1 MYCSGE
7 MILVILKTREKE
19 IFIILFRGNDIDYIE
34 IKTDGDIPCIVQGK
48 MILIILRSRQIEIFL
63 VLFRG
68 NDIGYIENKTEGD
81 IHYIV
86 QGK

>member
-1 MYCSGE
+1 
-7 MILVILKTREKE
+7 MILVILRTREKE

-34 IKTDGDIPCIVQGK
+34 IKT
-48 MILIILRSRQIEIFL
+48 
-63 VLFRG
+63 
-68 NDIGYIENKTEGD
+68 EGD

>member
-7 MILVILKTREKE
+7 MILTL
-19 IFIILFRGNDIDYIE
+19 
-34 IKTDGDIPCIVQGK
+34 
-48 MILIILRSRQIEIFL
+48 LRSRQMEIFL

-68 NDIGYIENKTEGD
+68 NDIGDIENKTEGD

>member
-1 MYCSGE
+1 
-7 MILVILKTREKE
+7 
-19 IFIILFRGNDIDYIE
+19 
-34 IKTDGDIPCIVQGK
+34 

-68 NDIGYIENKTEGD
+68 NDVDYIEIKTDGD

>member
-1 MYCSGE
+1 
-7 MILVILKTREKE
+7 MILIILRSRQKE

-34 IKTDGDIPCIVQGK
+34 NKTD
-48 MILIILRSRQIEIFL
+48 
-63 VLFRG
+63 
-68 NDIGYIENKTEGD
+68 GD

>member
-1 MYCSGE
+1 
-7 MILVILKTREKE
+7 MILVILRTRQKG

-63 VLFRG
+63 VLFRE
-68 NDIGYIENKTEGD
+68 NDIDFIEIKTDGD
-81 IHYIV
+81 IPCIV